1 MINYIWEDIA
11 RLRWV
16 ILLLFAIGYS
26 ITASRFHF
34 SAGEYLFYNLLAL
47 GACAVLLTQLK
58 VFGQCFAAVWLG
70 LIILV
75 TVYFLRFYWI
85 VIDPS
90 PVKVMLPQNS
100 YIEMLPQVD
109 KLINAFKLSVIAFS
123 AFSLSAAAMFFLLR
137 KQDAATHRTEEHGE
151 IASHWFIAKFIL
163 LLLPPLMLALAYIAH
178 KYHIGEMGAAPGE
191 PLPFRLKG
199 VIFYARIVL
208 LPLMILQFMYS
219 AARSGHPVVARLG
232 VLLLL
237 THGVIDMLI
246 RGSRSSL
253 LLCVLLLVFLLMA
266 RGIQLRRNEK
276 IFIGITV
283 ILAIVMVPIM
293 TEYRYW
299 RVQHDFSVMDALN
312 NAVGSVGIG
321 WWGALMKGVEFVFFR
336 MPGTESLWAMLS
348 RGAEPLGMQS
358 FDVFATKNGLA
369 GYLTYQIHP
378 MKVEDNTLLA
388 PGFVGWFYL
397 VAGIPAILLGSAAA
411 AIFSILG
418 WKYLSR
424 DYLVCG
430 PVAQTFLLWM
440 FFVALT
446 EGTLDSMVY
455 MVLAGIVSI
464 AAMEFSL
471 RLSKKH
477 YSVNGLHDQFS

>member
-1 MINYIWEDIA
+1 MIDSVRGDMA
-11 RLRWV
+11 KLRWG
-16 ILLLFAIGYS
+16 ILFLFAIGYL

-34 SAGEYLFYNLLAL
+34 SAGEYLIYNLLAL

-58 VFGQCFAAVWLG
+58 LFGQRFAAVWLG

-75 TVYFLRFYWI
+75 TVYFIRFYWI

-90 PVKVMLPQNS
+90 PVKVMLPLDS

-109 KLINAFKLSVIAFS
+109 KLLNAFKLSVVAFS
-123 AFSLSAAAMFFLLR
+123 AFSLSAAAMLFRLR
-137 KQDAATHRTEEHGE
+137 KQDGAVHRAEGHGD
-151 IASHWFIAKFIL
+151 IASHWFIARFIL

-219 AARSGHPVVARLG
+219 AARSGRPVMARLG

-237 THGVIDMLI
+237 THGVSDMLI
-246 RGSRSSL
+246 RSSRSSL
-253 LLCVLLLVFLLMA
+253 LLCMLLLVFVLMA

-276 IFIGITV
+276 IFMGFTV

-299 RVQHDFSVMDALN
+299 RLQHDFSVMDALN
-312 NAVGSVGIG
+312 YAVGGVGIG
-321 WWGALMKGVEFVFFR
+321 WWGTLVKGVEFVFFR
-336 MPGTESLWAMLS
+336 MPGAESLWAILS

-358 FDVFATKNGLA
+358 FDVLATKNGLA
-369 GYLTYQIHP
+369 GYLTYHVHP
-378 MKVEDNTLLA
+378 IKLEHNTLLA

-397 VAGIPAILLGSAAA
+397 VAGIPAILLGSAATA
-411 AIFSILG
+411 VFSILG

-424 DYLVCG
+424 AYLVCG
-430 PVAQTFLLWM
+430 PIAQTFLLWVL
-440 FFVALT
+440 FVALT
-446 EGTLDSMVY
+446 EGTLDGMVY
-455 MVLAGIVSI
+455 MVLAGIASI
-464 AAMEFSL
+464 AVFEFGLRKSQKYYSGASL
-471 RLSKKH
+471 RDNS
-477 YSVNGLHDQFS
+477 F